1 MESELPNIE
10 DLKKRACRAVDEW
23 ADRLWETSLAI
34 HSHPELGYQEVHA
47 ASLLCDLLSAGG
59 MEVERTLA
67 GLETAFR
74 GRLPGAPARPAIAV
88 LAEYDALPRIG
99 HGCGHNLIGVAAA
112 GAGIAAAALGDELP
126 GSVVVLGCPAEES
139 SVDDSG
145 GKIKLLATGVFD
157 EIDAAI
163 MMHPG
168 TIDLVPVTGSLASAG
183 LEFEFF
189 GKAAHA
195 AIEPEQGINALD
207 AVIQTFVGVNALR
220 QHVRS
225 DVRIHGIITD
235 GGQSPNIVPAH
246 ACCRFRIRS
255 ENREYLAEVIKRVR
269 ACAEAAATATGARLA
284 ARATAAMYEEM
295 RPNKVVAELMSG
307 NLVHLGRVL
316 YTAPLTSKASSDLG
330 NVSQRIPAACAT
342 IKIAEG
348 SVAFHSAQFA
358 AVAASDGGR
367 RALLDGAKTLVLTAI
382 DLICDGDRL
391 AAAQQEC
398 EARSA
403 RASR

>member
-1 MESELPNIE
+1 MPNIE
-10 DLKKRACRAVDEW
+10 RLKERASLAVDEW
-23 ADRLWETSLAI
+23 AGRLWETSLAI
-34 HSHPELGYQEVHA
+34 HGRPELGYQEVYA

-59 MEVERTLA
+59 LEVERTLA

-74 GRLPGAPARPAIAV
+74 GRLPGAPPRPAIAV
-88 LAEYDALPRIG
+88 LAEYDALPKIG
-99 HGCGHNLIGVAAA
+99 HGCGHNLIGVSAA
-112 GAGIAAAALGDELP
+112 GAAIAAAALGNELP

-139 SVDDSG
+139 AVDDSG
-145 GKIKLLATGVFD
+145 GKIKLLAAGVFD

-195 AIEPEQGINALD
+195 AIEPEEGINALD

-255 ENREYLAEVIKRVR
+255 ESREYLAQVIKRVR
-269 ACAEAAATATGARLA
+269 ACAEAAAIATGARLA

-307 NLVHLGRVL
+307 NLVHLGREL
-316 YTAPLTSKASSDLG
+316 YTAPVSGKASSDLG

-342 IKIAEG
+342 IKIAEK

-358 AVAASDGGR
+358 AVAGSDEGR
-367 RALLDGAKTLVLTAI
+367 RALLDGAKTLALTAI

-391 AAAQQEC
+391 AAAKQEC
-398 EARSA
+398 EARSTQ
-403 RASR
+403 ASR

>member
-1 MESELPNIE
+1 MPHVQR
-10 DLKKRACRAVDEW
+10 LKERACRAVDEW
-23 ADRLWETSLAI
+23 AGRLWETSLAI
-34 HSHPELGYQEVHA
+34 HGRPELGYQEVHA
-47 ASLLCDLLSAGG
+47 ASLLCDLLSTGG
-59 MEVERTLA
+59 IEVERTLA

-74 GRLPGAPARPAIAV
+74 GRLPGAPRRPAIAV
-88 LAEYDALPRIG
+88 LAEYDALPKIG
-99 HGCGHNLIGVAAA
+99 HGCGHNLIGVSAA
-112 GAGIAAAALGDELP
+112 GAAIAAAALGGELP

-139 SVDDSG
+139 AVDDSG
-145 GKIKLLATGVFD
+145 GKIKLLAAGAFD

-195 AIEPEQGINALD
+195 AIEPEEGINALD

-225 DVRIHGIITD
+225 DVRMHGIITD

-246 ACCRFRIRS
+246 ACCRFRVRS
-255 ENREYLAEVIKRVR
+255 ENREYLAQVIKRVR

-284 ARATAAMYEEM
+284 SRATAAMYEEM
-295 RPNKVVAELMSG
+295 RPNKTVAELMS
-307 NLVHLGRVL
+307 NHMVHLGRVL
-316 YTAPLTSKASSDLG
+316 HTAPVTSKASSDLG

-342 IKIAEG
+342 VKIAEMG
-348 SVAFHSAQFA
+348 VAFHSAQFA
-358 AVAASDGGR
+358 AASASDAGR

-391 AAAQQEC
+391 AAAKQEC
-398 EARSA
+398 EARPTQ
-403 RASR
+403 ASR

>member
-1 MESELPNIE
+1 MPNIE
-10 DLKKRACRAVDEW
+10 RLKERACQTVDEW
-23 ADRLWETSLAI
+23 AGRLWQASLAI
-34 HSHPELGYQEVHA
+34 HGRPELGYQEVHA

-59 MEVERTLA
+59 LEVERTLA

-74 GRLPGAPARPAIAV
+74 GRVPGVPSRPAIAV
-88 LAEYDALPRIG
+88 LAEYDALPKVG
-99 HGCGHNLIGVAAA
+99 HGCGHNLIGVSAA
-112 GAGIAAAALGDELP
+112 GAAIAAAALGSELP

-139 SVDDSG
+139 AVDDSG
-145 GKIKLLATGVFD
+145 GKIKLLAAGAFD

-168 TIDLVPVTGSLASAG
+168 TIDLVPVASSLASAG

-195 AIEPEQGINALD
+195 AIEPEEGINALD

-235 GGQSPNIVPAH
+235 GGHSPNIVPAH
-246 ACCRFRIRS
+246 ACCRFRVRS
-255 ENREYLAEVIKRVR
+255 ENREYLAQVVKRVR

-295 RPNKVVAELMSG
+295 RPSKTVADLMSG
-307 NLVHLGRVL
+307 NMVRLGRVL
-316 YTAPLTSKASSDLG
+316 HTAPITSKASSDLG
-330 NVSQRIPAACAT
+330 NVSQRIPAVCAT
-342 IKIAEG
+342 IKIAEMN
-348 SVAFHSAQFA
+348 VAFHSVEFA
-358 AVAASDGGR
+358 AAAASDAGR

-382 DLICDGDRL
+382 DLICDQDRL
-391 AAAQQEC
+391 VAAKQEC
-398 EARSA
+398 EAGSTQ
-403 RASR
+403 ASR